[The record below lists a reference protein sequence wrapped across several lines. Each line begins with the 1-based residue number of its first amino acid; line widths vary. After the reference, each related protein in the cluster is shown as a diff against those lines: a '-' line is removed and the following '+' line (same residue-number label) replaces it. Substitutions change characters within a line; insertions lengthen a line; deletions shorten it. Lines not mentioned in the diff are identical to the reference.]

1 MNNREIAIWAVTSI
15 IFAAAL
21 HSARASGQGPG
32 AEMDRRHARLVQAV
46 SASVTE
52 GSEVTP
58 VMSKPL
64 PDFPG
69 KEAVMITV
77 TYPPGR
83 SGAVHRHNADALVY
97 VLEGSIIMGVNG
109 GEPVT
114 LAPGQTFY
122 EGPNDIHTI
131 GRNASKTK
139 PAKFLVF
146 LIKDKDAPISVPV
159 KQFRTN

>member
-1 MNNREIAIWAVTSI
+1 MGQRRALLAVATI

-21 HSARASGQGPG
+21 QPARANAQRGG
-32 AEMDRRHARLVQAV
+32 APTDLQHAQQVKPAV
-46 SASVTE
+46 EGETKASQETDT
-52 GSEVTP
+52 TP
-58 VMSKPL
+58 LISKPL

-69 KEAVMITV
+69 KEVVMVTV
-77 TYPPGR
+77 TYPPKS
-83 SGAVHRHNADALVY
+83 SGAVHIHNAHGFIY
-97 VLEGSIIMGVNG
+97 VLEGSIVVGVNG

-131 GRNASKTK
+131 SRNASKAR

-159 KQFRTN
+159 K